1 MLKNAVVLL
10 ISVLLLGSS
19 ALVAGEVSVNQSEDL
34 GPLAGADIEEQI
46 RELVERVREDPGQL
60 LRVVLPLLPVVLIAV
75 FWLFR
80 ALVRAAAK
88 PTEVRGPR
96 EELSDRDSESSESIR
111 EAPAEEFRKSRQR
124 RRLER
129 TISNEQGTRGVPLG

>member
-1 MLKNAVVLL
+1 MLKNAYVLL
-10 ISVLLLGSS
+10 ISVLLLGFF
-19 ALVAGEVSVNQSEDL
+19 ALVAGEVPVNQPEDP
-34 GPLAGADIEEQI
+34 GPLAGADIEEQL

-80 ALVRAAAK
+80 ALVCAAAK

-96 EELSDRDSESSESIR
+96 EELSDRDSKSSESFHQP
-111 EAPAEEFRKSRQR
+111 PAEEFQKSRQR